1 MLAAGP
7 IPVERSKLPPGKQG
21 TDVTVA
27 KMSQLSM
34 GPWGA
39 QSPKV
44 RALATDILSKA
55 GVPEKNYPAEMVAI
69 HNWVRDNVRYTRD
82 THGQETLLT
91 PEYMISGKPGSMN
104 GDCDDK
110 AMLVAALLGAVGI
123 PSRFVV
129 VGVTPD
135 RYSHVYLQAKPKDRW
150 IALDPIM
157 RQHIAGW
164 ELPNPAIK
172 KIYPENEA
180 EGFAMNGLGYVGD
193 PRVWS
198 FLDEAPPSEPEGTP
212 YVAMNSMMD
221 TNQAMDSQMAF
232 PPNANLPYETPAYD
246 AMSIAVKGMGAI
258 SGGVTDV
265 KPRRNMQTQSLAAIP
280 EGADSIFARPAKL
293 FSGLPVMHFGPR
305 DLAQRTPGR
314 PVSVAGIG
322 DAPVPVAVTGAP
334 LAPISKPWLGVAVA
348 AGLAYFFLVKHR

>member
-1 MLAAGP
+1 MLNAGS
-7 IPVERSKLPPGKQG
+7 IPVTRTKLPPGKLG
-21 TDVTVA
+21 TDVTVS
-27 KMSQLSM
+27 KMGQLAM

-44 RALATDILSKA
+44 RALATSILEKA

-69 HNWVRDNVRYTRD
+69 HNWVRDNIRYTRD

-91 PEYMISGKPGSMN
+91 PEYIISGKPGSMN

-110 AMLVAALLGAVGI
+110 AMLVAALLGAIGI
-123 PSRFVV
+123 PTRFVV

-135 RYSHVYLQAKPKDRW
+135 RYSHVYLQAKPRDQW

-157 RQHIAGW
+157 KQHVAGW
-164 ELPNPAIK
+164 ELPNPALK

-198 FLDEAPPSEPEGTP
+198 FLDEAPPAEPEGP
-212 YVAMNSMMD
+212 HYVAMNSMMD
-221 TNQAMDSQMAF
+221 TNEAMDSQMAF
-232 PPNANLPYETPAYD
+232 PPNANLPYQMPAYD

-258 SGGVTDV
+258 DVGVNRV
-265 KPRRNMQTQSLAAIP
+265 RPQRNMQTQSLAAIP

-293 FSGLPVMHFGPR
+293 FNGLPVMHFGPR
-305 DLAQRTPGR
+305 DLAERTPGQ
-314 PVSVAGIG
+314 
-322 DAPVPVAVTGAP
+322 PVAVAGLNDALAPAASP
-334 LAPISKPWLGVAVA
+334 LAPVSKPWLGVAIA
-348 AGLAYFFLVKHR
+348 AAIGYLFLVKHR